1 MYGFW
6 WGGEMREVV
15 HNLVIRRADDNEKLE
30 IVDDSDDPLPEG
42 VLAIDFGEY
51 PMFNLRKG
59 DYIVTAMGVCG
70 LEDAEYAFQVY
81 KEEDG
86 AFIKK
91 LSAL

>member
-1 MYGFW
+1 M
-6 WGGEMREVV
+6 
-15 HNLVIRRADDNEKLE
+15 HNVIHKLDIRRADDNEKLE
-30 IVDDSDDPLPEG
+30 IVDDSDDDSDDPLPQG

-51 PMFNLRKG
+51 PMFNLEKG

-70 LEDAEYAFQVY
+70 LEDAQYAFQVFE
-81 KEEDG
+81 EEDG

>member
-1 MYGFW
+1 
-6 WGGEMREVV
+6 MREVV
-15 HNLVIRRADDNEKLE
+15 HNLVIRRADDNERLE

-70 LEDAEYAFQVY
+70 LEDGEYAFQVDE
-81 KEEDG
+81 EEDV
-86 AFIKK
+86 FLLTKPPTTSSIPSTTKF
-91 LSAL
+91 